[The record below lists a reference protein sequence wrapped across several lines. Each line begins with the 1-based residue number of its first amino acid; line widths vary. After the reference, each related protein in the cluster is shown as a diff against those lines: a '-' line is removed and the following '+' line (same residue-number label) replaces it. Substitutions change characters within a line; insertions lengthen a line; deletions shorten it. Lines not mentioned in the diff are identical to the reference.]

1 MVALMKKVGCLD
13 FRERIREKQAARDAD
28 AEDLASGR
36 RSAAE
41 ISRSNN
47 MFSGLGPGVLRN
59 ARVIFPEKK

>member
-1 MVALMKKVGCLD
+1 MVALMTTVCRLD
-13 FRERIREKQAARDAD
+13 FRERVREKEAARDAD
-28 AEDLASGR
+28 AEDMASGR

-47 MFSGLGPGVLRN
+47 MFSGLGPDALRN